1 MSRILIIEDEAR
13 LRESIVDFLRLRN
26 YQVESAP
33 DGQAGLKAIRFFQPN
48 LVICDIMMPMINGY
62 QVLEKIRQE
71 PEHRN
76 IPFIFLSAKA
86 EPKDIRRGMN
96 LSADDYITKPFSLF
110 ELNDTIETRLNRVA
124 QIKDEI
130 HETLLKTH
138 HKISQ
143 LAHRWQIPQA
153 KPKLEAII
161 EDIQQL
167 LQKQKEKI
175 DRFSFYNSH
184 KVRAPLSRIMGL
196 VSIMKMDYQS
206 PEAYLNHLHDS
217 AEEMDQVL
225 RELAH
230 LLEE

>member
-1 MSRILIIEDEAR
+1 MSRIVIIEDETR
-13 LRESIVDFLRLRN
+13 LRESIVDFLKLRD
-26 YQVESAP
+26 YQVASAP
-33 DGQAGLKAIRFFQPN
+33 DGKSGLAKIKHFQPN
-48 LVICDIMMPMINGY
+48 LIICDIMMPLMDGY
-62 QVLEKIRQE
+62 EVLENLRQTSE
-71 PEHRN
+71 YRN

-86 EPKDIRRGMN
+86 EKNDIRRGMN

-110 ELNDTIETRLNRVA
+110 ELNDTIETRLDRVS

-130 HETLLKTH
+130 QESLLNTH

-143 LAHRWQIPQA
+143 LFHQWQIPQA
-153 KPKLEAII
+153 RPKIEAIV
-161 EDIQQL
+161 EDLHHL

-184 KVRAPLSRIMGL
+184 KVRAPLCRIMGL
-196 VSIMKMDYQS
+196 VSIMKIDYQS
-206 PEAYLNHLHDS
+206 REEYLNHIHRS